1 MLIHEVI
8 SKTHVTKKAIEY
20 YIEQGLLAPA
30 ALDNGYRDFT
40 PEQAERLQK
49 IAVLR
54 KLGLS
59 TENIR
64 EVLNDTDNEALQKL
78 SFQKE
83 LTLQK
88 ETRRQ
93 ALLEALSTGTAYA
106 QVAMELQTLEQG
118 ETIALRL
125 LDSFPGYY
133 GKFICL
139 HFSSFFNI
147 PITTDEQKQAYEEIL
162 AFLDNIPALEF
173 PKEIQDYLDENTKR
187 ITVGQLQTMLKN
199 IKHNM
204 ENPEEFLAKNKEL
217 LEQYNQYLQSEEFK
231 QSAAFRFKQLLLE
244 FNQTSGYYDIFIPAM
259 KRLSPAYAEYYRQIE
274 LADEKLAAQYPDLRE
289 G

>member
-64 EVLNDTDNEALQKL
+64 EVLNATDNEALQKL

-93 ALLEALSTGTAYA
+93 ALLEALSTGTDYA

-139 HFSSFFNI
+139 HFSSFLNV

-162 AFLDNIPALEF
+162 AFLDNVPALEF
-173 PKEIQDYLDENTKR
+173 PKEIQDYLDEYTKQ

-204 ENPEEFLAKNKEL
+204 KNPEEFLTKNKEL
-217 LEQYNQYLQSEEFK
+217 LEQYNQYLQSEEFR
-231 QSAAFRFKQLLLE
+231 QSAAFRFKQMLLE

-274 LADEKLAAQYPDLRE
+274 LADEKLAAQYPGSRE